1 MPTCPPTGAG
11 WMLRTTELMS
21 TEQTSN
27 IVYSGFENN
36 NLDVEIVVEEN
47 IFWFKI
53 LQVRVLDG
61 PK

>member
-1 MPTCPPTGAG
+1 
-11 WMLRTTELMS
+11 MLRTTELMS

-27 IVYSGFENN
+27 IADSGFENN